1 LSDTPQD
8 RIAAAWNEAVDRHVA
23 SLSDTELADLLAR
36 TRSQAAPAT
45 QTPAPIRP
53 RDTASVRRSLAAKSS
68 DLLSIP
74 KDRNGPTGPGSFAAA
89 VAARAPKPT
98 Q

>member
-1 LSDTPQD
+1 LIDPPQD

-23 SLSDTELADLLAR
+23 GLSDTELADLLAR
-36 TRSQAAPAT
+36 TRPQT
-45 QTPAPIRP
+45 TPAAHASITTG
-53 RDTASVRRSLAAKSS
+53 DTASVRRSLAAKSA